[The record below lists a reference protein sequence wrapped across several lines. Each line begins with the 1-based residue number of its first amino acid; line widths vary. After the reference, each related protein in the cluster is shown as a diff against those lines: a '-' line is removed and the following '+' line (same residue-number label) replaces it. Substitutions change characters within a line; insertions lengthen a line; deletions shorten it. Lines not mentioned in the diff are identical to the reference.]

1 MYTNRYNLHN
11 HFPSP
16 THMAAP
22 RVISN
27 DEGPGDCHYTSTHNN
42 LCGSLVSSS
51 QITSQKRVGYNGYR
65 K

>member
-16 THMAAP
+16 THIAAP

-51 QITSQKRVGYNGYR
+51 PEKGRV
-65 K
+65 

>member
-16 THMAAP
+16 THIAAP

-42 LCGSLVSSS
+42 LCGSLVSFSP
-51 QITSQKRVGYNGYR
+51 TDYLAEKGRV
-65 K
+65 